1 MVLVT
6 YATWS
11 LSQLELQ
18 TSNATLTGLLVILGI
33 GMGLGIMPVM
43 TAGLNAIPARLTGQG
58 SSLLN
63 MLRQVGSSFSIA
75 ILSSVM
81 QTGQDLHYARIAEHM
96 TNSSPI
102 ATFLN
107 QLTMHFQCQGLAN
120 QSAQAMAIF
129 LVIYPKTFYIS
140 ANIEE
145 DRVTRVRPG
154 QPVDITIESIPGIK
168 FSGRVN
174 YIGQAAL
181 STFSLLPVSTTG
193 GNFTKVVQR
202 VPIKIDGRRF
212 SGVPTCL

>member
-81 QTGQDLHYARIAEHM
+81 QTGQDLHYARI
-96 TNSSPI
+96 
-102 ATFLN
+102 
-107 QLTMHFQCQGLAN
+107 
-120 QSAQAMAIF
+120 
-129 LVIYPKTFYIS
+129 
-140 ANIEE
+140 
-145 DRVTRVRPG
+145 
-154 QPVDITIESIPGIK
+154 
-168 FSGRVN
+168 
-174 YIGQAAL
+174 
-181 STFSLLPVSTTG
+181 
-193 GNFTKVVQR
+193 
-202 VPIKIDGRRF
+202 DGRRF